1 VRTTVGLLTA
11 TACLRC
17 LAVGTLAANAGSTPV
32 ELTDGV
38 RPKR

>member
-1 VRTTVGLLTA
+1 MRTTVGLVTA
-11 TACLRC
+11 TDCLSS